1 MSDERLYS
9 KEEVSLIV
17 SDRVKRLNERIEEL
31 ELELAILRADA
42 LIKEL
47 KANGSDKQN
56 GN

>member
-1 MSDERLYS
+1 MSKERLYT

-17 SDRVKRLNERIEEL
+17 SNRVKRLNERIEEL

-56 GN
+56 